1 MNLPLELSATRR
13 ALHAVAELLIAGPQ
27 YRSDGDIRLAARP
40 GGFGGW
46 IGPTPA
52 VSGTDLITPTGRFPL
67 RGNIN
72 DLARRAGITP
82 RALRDVYTD
91 GPDFA
96 LDEPI
101 EVTGSATDVLL
112 RSFTDGD
119 AALRLLDPKQVPTLW
134 PEHFDIGITVA
145 EVNYGVSPG
154 DAAIG
159 EPYAYV
165 GPWQVPSGPFWN
177 QSFGAARPLTQL
189 AAPQVILAFF
199 REGQILAAGDR
210 VGT

>member
-1 MNLPLELSATRR
+1 
-13 ALHAVAELLIAGPQ
+13 
-27 YRSDGDIRLAARP
+27 
-40 GGFGGW
+40 
-46 IGPTPA
+46 
-52 VSGTDLITPTGRFPL
+52 L
-67 RGNIN
+67 RGTIN

-91 GPDFA
+91 GPYFT

-101 EVTGSATDVLL
+101 EVTASAAEVLL

-119 AALRLLDPKQVPTLW
+119 AALRLLDPEQPPTLW

-159 EPYAYV
+159 EPYGYV

-189 AAPQVILAFF
+189 AAPQAILAFF
-199 REGQILAAGDR
+199 REGQLLAAGDR